1 MSTNHT
7 IPMST
12 EADILQR
19 LDSLLAFLSQDPT
32 PINQQ
37 RAEDYQRVLNQIR
50 QTYVGNHGK
59 LPQKMRQLLGKIE
72 ADLQTHGLLINQEKG
87 V

>member
-7 IPMST
+7 IPPST
-12 EADILQR
+12 EANTLQR
-19 LDSLLAFLSQDPT
+19 LDLLLAFLPQVQTQIGQP
-32 PINQQ
+32 

-50 QTYVGNHGK
+50 QTYVSNHGK
-59 LPQKMRQLLGKIE
+59 LPLKMRQLLSKIE
-72 ADLQTHGLLINQEKG
+72 ADLQTHGLLVDLEKE

>member
-7 IPMST
+7 IPPSI

-19 LDSLLAFLSQDPT
+19 IDSLLTFIPQIQTQIGQP
-32 PINQQ
+32 

-50 QTYVGNHGK
+50 KTYIYNHSK
-59 LPQKMRQLLGKIE
+59 LPQKMRRALSHIE
-72 ADLQTHGLLINQEKG
+72 ADLQTYGLLIEQEKG

>member
-7 IPMST
+7 IPPST
-12 EADILQR
+12 EADTLQR
-19 LDSLLAFLSQDPT
+19 FDSLWIFLSQAPT
-32 PINQQ
+32 SIAQK
-37 RAEDYQRVLNQIR
+37 RVEDYQRVLNQIR

-59 LPQKMRQLLGKIE
+59 LPPKMRQLLSKIE
-72 ADLQTHGLLINQEKG
+72 ADLQTHGLLVDQEKG

>member
-7 IPMST
+7 IPTST

-19 LDSLLAFLSQDPT
+19 IDSLLTFIPQIQT
-32 PINQQ
+32 QIGQQ

-50 QTYVGNHGK
+50 KTHIYNHSK
-59 LPQKMRQLLGKIE
+59 LPQKMRQVLSHIE
-72 ADLQTHGLLINQEKG
+72 ADLQAHGLLVDPEKG

>member
-7 IPMST
+7 IPAST
-12 EADILQR
+12 EADTLQR
-19 LDSLLAFLSQDPT
+19 LDSILALLPQVQTQIGQP
-32 PINQQ
+32 

-59 LPQKMRQLLGKIE
+59 LPQKMRQLLSKIE
-72 ADLQTHGLLINQEKG
+72 ADLQAHGLLINQEKG